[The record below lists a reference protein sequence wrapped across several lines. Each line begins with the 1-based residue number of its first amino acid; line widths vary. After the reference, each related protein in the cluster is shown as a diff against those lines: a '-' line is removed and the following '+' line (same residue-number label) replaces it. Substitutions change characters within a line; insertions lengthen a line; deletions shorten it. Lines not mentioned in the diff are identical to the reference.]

1 MYQIGCNA
9 VAIACYF
16 AAESKFGTVVT
27 AAALP
32 AIVACNSALGT
43 CPTGCA
49 ALLILPIP

>member
-1 MYQIGCNA
+1 MCQIGCNT

-16 AAESKFGTVVT
+16 AAKSKFGTVVA

-43 CPTGCA
+43 RPAGCA